1 MLITVISVVIVV
13 IVVILVV
20 ILVVVVVVVV
30 VVKNRKIEYLYDSF
44 IRLLIYINVVIIL
57 M

>member
-1 MLITVISVVIVV
+1 MLITVISVVIVA
-13 IVVILVV
+13 IVVI
-20 ILVVVVVVVV
+20 VVVVVV